1 MENAVDALKIAAAI
15 LIFIIAIA
23 SSFSLFGI
31 AKQTADSIITMRDR
45 QAYLESAELDGGI
58 LYTSSSEIQKG
69 EKETTLGV
77 TTKGDRIV
85 GIEDIISTVS
95 RYSKEK
101 YGVTI
106 VKENGEV
113 LARYDSNT
121 EDLIRIWNEI
131 DTTEEINKRN
141 KIIEDINKNIKNKYV
156 SKVNIFDE
164 GGLAS
169 LYQITTNIT
178 TDPDTPEKNR
188 TYPPNTEL
196 IWGNPEEIQERI
208 ACDFKGGTFK
218 KVSERKEIISGTEVT
233 ITTKKT
239 YVGKG
244 LISQLDRKKIVEVT
258 NEIDNSKYLK
268 QTDENGKEILDDERN
283 EIDSNL
289 LQEYTMPT
297 IEVIYI
303 ILD

>member
-31 AKQTADSIITMRDR
+31 AKQTADSIITMRDK

-69 EKETTLGV
+69 EKEITLGV

-85 GIEDIISTVS
+85 GIEDVISTVS

-106 VKENGEV
+106 VNKSGTV

-121 EDLIRIWNEI
+121 EQIISQWNSI
-131 DTTEEINKRN
+131 DKDKLKESGGYI
-141 KIIEDINKNIKNKYV
+141 DQLNKNTKTKGYGLEDKTLFEVDTLKDLYEV
-156 SKVNIFDE
+156 SVNISHD
-164 GGLAS
+164 
-169 LYQITTNIT
+169 
-178 TDPDTPEKNR
+178 DTLQSSYSNV
-188 TYPPNTEL
+188 EL
-196 IWGNPEEIQERI
+196 LWGNPEEIQERI
-208 ACDFKGGTFK
+208 ACDFKGENFIK
-218 KVSERKEIISGTEVT
+218 ESSREEIIEGTKVT
-233 ITTKKT
+233 VTTKKT
-239 YVGKG
+239 YEGKG
-244 LISQLDRKKIVEVT
+244 VISQLKGRKIVEVT
-258 NEIDNSKYLK
+258 NEIDNSTYLK
-268 QTDENGKEILDDERN
+268 DTKDDGTEV
-283 EIDSNL
+283 ETNL